1 MPPGFPVRNARL
13 WGRQEGAA
21 KDCRGLR
28 DEPFWGWGHR
38 ALPVCWRWAA
48 SEETQSSVRS
58 CRKEGDAFVRLKSGF
73 NWMRGGG
80 GNPLVWLPSSFHVY
94 RIRAVAP
101 GSAECRHGAASLS
114 RGGEFVFI
122 ATEGRRRSGSSR
134 CVGHFGGQ

>member
-1 MPPGFPVRNARL
+1 MAATGAEEGRDGAARLPVRNARL

-80 GNPLVWLPSSFHVY
+80 GEIHPCGY
-94 RIRAVAP
+94 RVA
-101 GSAECRHGAASLS
+101 
-114 RGGEFVFI
+114 FTY
-122 ATEGRRRSGSSR
+122 TEYGP
-134 CVGHFGGQ
+134 